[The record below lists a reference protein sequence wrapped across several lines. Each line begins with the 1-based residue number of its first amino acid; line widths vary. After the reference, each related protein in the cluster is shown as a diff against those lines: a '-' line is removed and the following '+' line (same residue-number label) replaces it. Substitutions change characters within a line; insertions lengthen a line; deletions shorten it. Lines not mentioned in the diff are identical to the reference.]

1 MRNSDRMQRILAS
14 LLCLL
19 LAAAVIPGVMAQAA
33 AAPCSLTIEYLD
45 ESRPISG
52 AAFRV
57 WYAAALEPHG
67 EYAPADAF
75 AGSGAQMYNQM
86 TNKAWEDA
94 AKALSDWAAKKQL
107 KADYTGTTDADG
119 KLAFSA
125 LEEGVYLVEG
135 DPLAVGEY
143 IYTPQTF
150 CVVLPGRDDAGEPIY
165 DLVVTPKYTKYQGHP
180 EKTETDPGDGKLVT
194 VGEQIIY
201 EIAWENYMPR
211 TAKVTVTDPLD
222 KGVDFVSASEPG
234 AYDKDSHT
242 VTWELGE
249 KAAGDKGN
257 VTLTVKVNA
266 SAQIPGEVQNQA
278 TVTVDNKPELTNIPE
293 NPVPTPSP
301 TPAPTPTPTPMPSPS
316 LTPSPTSAPTPA
328 SSQPPVPPTGDSTH
342 PVLWTA
348 LLAVSVLGLI
358 MVLRH
363 RKCGGPRSR

>member
-14 LLCLL
+14 LLCFL

-67 EYAPADAF
+67 EYALAGEFAD
-75 AGSGAQMYNQM
+75 SGAQMYNQM

-94 AKALSDWAAKKQL
+94 AKALSDWAVEKQL
-107 KADYTGTTDADG
+107 EADHAGATDADG
-119 KLAFSA
+119 KLVFSA

-135 DPLAVGEY
+135 DPLAVGDD

-150 CVVLPGRDDAGEPIY
+150 CVVLPGRDDAGGAIH
-165 DLVVTPKYTKYQGHP
+165 DLAVTPKYSKYQGHP
-180 EKTETDPGDGKLVT
+180 EKTETDPGDGKLVN
-194 VGEQIIY
+194 VGQQITY
-201 EIAWENYMPR
+201 EITWENYMPR

-234 AYDKDSHT
+234 VYDADSHT

-249 KAAGDKGN
+249 KEAGDKGT
-257 VTLTVKVNA
+257 VTLTVKVNVN
-266 SAQIPGEVQNQA
+266 AQKPGEVQNQA
-278 TVTVDNKPELTNIPE
+278 TVTVDNKPDQTNIPE
-293 NPVPTPSP
+293 NPVPTP
-301 TPAPTPTPTPMPSPS
+301 
-316 LTPSPTSAPTPA
+316 TPSP
-328 SSQPPVPPTGDSTH
+328 SQPPVPPTGDSAD
-342 PVLWTA
+342 PALWTA
-348 LLAVSVLGLI
+348 LLAVFALGLI
-358 MVLRH
+358 IVLRY
-363 RKCGGPRSR
+363 RRCSGQRSR

>member
-1 MRNSDRMQRILAS
+1 MRKSGQMQRILAS
-14 LLCLL
+14 LLCFL
-19 LAAAVIPGVMAQAA
+19 LAVAVIPGVMAQAA

-52 AAFRV
+52 AVFRV
-57 WYAAALEPHG
+57 WYAAVLEPHG
-67 EYAPADAF
+67 EYALAGDF

-107 KADYTGTTDADG
+107 KADYAGATGADG
-119 KLAFSA
+119 KLVFSA

-135 DPLAVGEY
+135 DPLAVGDD

-150 CVVLPGRDDAGEPIY
+150 CVVLPGRDDVGEPIY
-165 DLVVTPKYTKYQGHP
+165 NLAVTPKYTKYQGHP
-180 EKTETDPGDGKLVT
+180 EKTETDPGDGKLVN
-194 VGEQIIY
+194 VGQQITY

-222 KGVDFVSASEPG
+222 QGVDFVSASEPG
-234 AYDKDSHT
+234 VYDADSHT
-242 VTWELGE
+242 VTWELGA
-249 KAAGDKGN
+249 KAAGDKGT

-266 SAQIPGEVQNQA
+266 GAQKPGKVENQA

-293 NPVPTPSP
+293 NPVPTP
-301 TPAPTPTPTPMPSPS
+301 TPTPT
-316 LTPSPTSAPTPA
+316 LTPTP
-328 SSQPPVPPTGDSTH
+328 SQPSVPPTGDSAH

-348 LLAVSVLGLI
+348 LLGVSVLGLI
-358 MVLRH
+358 IVLRY
-363 RKCGGPRSR
+363 RKCGGQRCE